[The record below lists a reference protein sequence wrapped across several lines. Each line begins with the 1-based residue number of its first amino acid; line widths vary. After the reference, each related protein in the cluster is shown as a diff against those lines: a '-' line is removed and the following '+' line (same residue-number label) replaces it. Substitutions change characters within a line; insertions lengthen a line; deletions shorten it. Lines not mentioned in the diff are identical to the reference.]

1 MKNWEQERN
10 KIIGLGEFSAH
21 KSYYPELQLKLEELE
36 LAYKNSEN
44 ILASMSDAVI
54 IHSEKGDFLY
64 LNKTACKMLG
74 IHQNETTA
82 YNYSDV
88 IMPDYPTHKLNEAF
102 QNISEG
108 NNGIVECSIQHLIS
122 KKQLPVEISTSLIR
136 WHGEKA
142 FVSVVRDF
150 TVHKEYEASII
161 KAKKKAEENDKL
173 KSAFLANMSHEIR
186 TPMNGII
193 GFVDLLQTPD
203 LSSEKSN
210 TYLKVLAKS
219 CDRLLNTINDIME
232 VSKIE
237 SGQTSL
243 NLNDH
248 NINEILFQQYK
259 FFEPEALKNQTKL
272 ILTTPTNG
280 LIVKTDGAKFE
291 SILSNLIKNAVK
303 FTKDGEIEISYEVE
317 SGQLKFCVRD
327 TGIGIAKDRQK
338 AIFER
343 FIQADMKLS
352 SGYEGTG
359 LGLSICK
366 SYVELLGGKLWVES
380 EVNKGSAFYFTI
392 PHQQNY

>member
-54 IHSEKGDFLY
+54 IHSGKGDFLY
-64 LNKTACKMLG
+64 LNKTASEMLG
-74 IHQNETTA
+74 INQNETTA

-88 IMPDYPTHKLNEAF
+88 VMPDYPTHSLYEVF
-102 QNISEG
+102 QDISEG
-108 NNGIVECSIQHLIS
+108 DNGIIQCSIQHLTS
-122 KKQLPVEISTSLIR
+122 KKQLPVEISTSSIS

-161 KAKKKAEENDKL
+161 EAKKKAEENDKL
-173 KSAFLANMSHEIR
+173 KSAFLANMSYEIR

-210 TYLKVLAKS
+210 TYLTVLTKS

-232 VSKIE
+232 VSTIE

-243 NLNDH
+243 YLTDQ
-248 NINEILFQQYK
+248 NINDILTQQYN
-259 FFEPEALKNQTKL
+259 FFEPEALKRQTKL
-272 ILTTPTNG
+272 ILTTPASET
-280 LIVKTDGAKFE
+280 IVKTDRVKFE
-291 SILSNLIKNAVK
+291 SIISNLIKNAVK
-303 FTKDGEIEISYEVE
+303 FTKDGEIEISYQIENM
-317 SGQLKFCVRD
+317 QLKFCVRD
-327 TGIGIAKDRQK
+327 TGIGIAEDRQK

-343 FIQADMKLS
+343 FIQADMKIS

-366 SYVELLGGKLWVES
+366 SYVELLGGKIWVES
-380 EVNKGSAFYFTI
+380 EENKGSSFIFTL
-392 PHQQNY
+392 PYQH